1 MCGCKGGGGR
11 GCRAPDWGLGH
22 DVRSLLRRCNTVML
36 SLLFTSKLQGRSKRW
51 QQEAPLWCK
60 LALGVTDMR
69 LSPSARP
76 FLCLQ
81 NVFDDKSTWIITY
94 AVHHSQHQSLTMPI
108 KQWQALYRGIGFN
121 TWWVWHL
128 PRLLGAQHC
137 WVLAEPPTPSSSR
150 SAAPLRLLQRL
161 SASAL
166 LLYDVATPGPAH
178 SGLQWQ
184 APVHLSQ
191 TNIPAADR

>member
-1 MCGCKGGGGR
+1 MTLGVC
-11 GCRAPDWGLGH
+11 CRDA
-22 DVRSLLRRCNTVML
+22 TL
-36 SLLFTSKLQGRSKRW
+36 SCFLSFSQASFKAGQSAW

-69 LSPSARP
+69 LSPRP

-94 AVHHSQHQSLTMPI
+94 AVHRSQHQSLTMPI